1 MRRTMM
7 IAVAIAVL
15 TLTFTILAW
24 ASPNGNSCP
33 NSICA
38 CTYQDSTCT
47 GVYQNQDQDKEDV
60 DEDVYEDEDN
70 NVKEI
75 RTEMKA
81 KVKNQGELKLLREKI
96 RERVKNLVTRL
107 ALWEE
112 LKALC
117 TDEEEAAATVAEM
130 IYDNPQDEEAYKEFA
145 KLWRERH
152 KEQVIVF
159 AHGEKLSFDVPPQ
172 IVRART
178 LMPIRAVAEKLGA
191 DVNWDPKTR
200 TITIKKDDKV
210 IVLVVD
216 KPSAAI
222 NGKKVKLDVPPQI
235 IGNRT
240 MLPIRFVSENL
251 GANVTYIG
259 EAQTVVIN

>member
-1 MRRTMM
+1 MRKTIM
-7 IAVAIAVL
+7 IAVAVAVL
-15 TLTFTILAW
+15 TLTYAILAW
-24 ASPNGNSCP
+24 AGPTGNSC
-33 NSICA
+33 SSSTCD

-47 GVYQNQDQDKEDV
+47 GVYQNQDKDGV
-60 DEDVYEDEDN
+60 GEDVYEDEDN
-70 NVKEI
+70 DVKEI

-81 KVKNQGELKLLREKI
+81 KVKNKGEARLLREKI
-96 RERVKNLVTRL
+96 RARVKNPVARL

-112 LKALC
+112 LKAMC
-117 TDEEEAAATVAEM
+117 ADEEEAAATVAEM
-130 IYDNPQDEEAYKEFA
+130 IYDNPQDKEAYKEFA

-172 IVRART
+172 IIRART

-191 DVNWDPKTR
+191 DVNWNPKTR
-200 TITIKKDDKV
+200 TITIRKDDKV
-210 IVLVVD
+210 IILVVD
-216 KPSAAI
+216 KPSAEI
-222 NGKKVKLDVPPQI
+222 NGKEVKLDVPPQV